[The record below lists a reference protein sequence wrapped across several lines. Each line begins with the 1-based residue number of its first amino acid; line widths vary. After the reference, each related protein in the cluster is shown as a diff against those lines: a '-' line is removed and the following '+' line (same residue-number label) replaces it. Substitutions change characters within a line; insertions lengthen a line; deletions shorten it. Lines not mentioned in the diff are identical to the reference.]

1 MNVAVLNPRKAAR
14 VNLPALRALAR
25 HLAGLAF
32 RGQEHRWR
40 DVSIVLAGDRQIR
53 DLNRE
58 HLGHDYVT
66 DVISFSFDAI
76 PGESGVLRDG
86 ELVVGVELACRLG
99 PRYGGAARELA
110 LYIAHGL
117 DHLAGADDQTPAERQ
132 RMRRRELRWLKSAAG
147 RGLIAPVLTPRGGRR
162 P

>member
-1 MNVAVLNPRKAAR
+1 MNVAVLNPRKVAR
-14 VNLPALRALAR
+14 VNLPALRTLAR

-32 RGQEHRWR
+32 RGQEHQWR
-40 DVSIVLAGDRQIR
+40 DLSIVLANDRQIR

-58 HLGHDYVT
+58 HLGHDDVT
-66 DVISFSFDAI
+66 DVISFGFDAM
-76 PGESGVLRDG
+76 PGEAGGLRDG
-86 ELVVGVELACRLG
+86 ELVVGVELAFRLG

-117 DHLAGADDQTPAERQ
+117 DHLAGADDRTPAERR
-132 RMRRRELRWLKSAAG
+132 RMRRRELRWLTSAAG
-147 RGLIAPVLTPRGGRR
+147 RGLIAPILAPPGGRG